1 MKKLTLT
8 FTERFYLTQLMP
20 SEDSFTNIIS
30 KKSLSEKIGIS
41 NEEEKKHNFKIETNK
56 CTWKKTGETI
66 EVELNPNEVIY
77 LKEKLKAADA
87 KKVLSEELV
96 DVYTAIV

>member
-1 MKKLTLT
+1 MKKLKLT

-41 NEEEKKHNFKIETNK
+41 DEEKEKHNFKIQENKVTWQKTDET
-56 CTWKKTGETI
+56 T

-77 LKEKLKAADA
+77 LKEKLKAADT